1 MRRHSSAIDEKLETA
16 CIYGKLLCELAADV
30 EKLVQFTGL
39 PYGDAVMLVE
49 EVTSLL
55 RGSTWHQF
63 VECGNG
69 NGSPGTR
76 DSPDTGGNRD
86 DYQSSHHQMSI
97 SMPGTV
103 EKSERKKVGYDIE
116 QSKSKVETNSKLK

>member
-1 MRRHSSAIDEKLETA
+1 M
-16 CIYGKLLCELAADV
+16 

-69 NGSPGTR
+69 NDSPVPG
-76 DSPDTGGNRD
+76 DSPDTGYE
-86 DYQSSHHQMSI
+86 YQSSNNQVAVSV
-97 SMPGTV
+97 PV
-103 EKSERKKVGYDIE
+103 PEKAPSEGSNYCREAIP

>member
-1 MRRHSSAIDEKLETA
+1 MVRCNKNLISLGRGDAAKLETA

-69 NGSPGTR
+69 NDSPVPG
-76 DSPDTGGNRD
+76 DSPDTGYE
-86 DYQSSHHQMSI
+86 YQSSNNQVAVSV
-97 SMPGTV
+97 PV
-103 EKSERKKVGYDIE
+103 PEKAPSEGSNGAV
-116 QSKSKVETNSKLK
+116 L